1 LGKARDES
9 SVNSSNSTLL
19 LPRRR
24 ESRPFNERI
33 RAPPPAARRMDLGS
47 HRERSEPA
55 LETSMHGELRD
66 FASQHASE
74 IRASPLALLLI
85 DVINPMDFDGA
96 SDLLPPAIAAARRIE
111 RLSRQ
116 ARRDGIPVIYVN
128 DNFDCW
134 HLGFRE
140 LVEMFRQRRVPGLP
154 IIEILAPAPESDFYV
169 LKPSHSGFFRTGL
182 EVLLER
188 LEARTLI
195 LTGFA
200 GDICVLF
207 TANDAYMRGF
217 RVVVPADCV
226 ASERAEDNDHALAQ
240 MARLLK
246 ADTTDSGQ
254 LNLQALRDGR
264 AAGR

>member
-1 LGKARDES
+1 MHRVERHETRD
-9 SVNSSNSTLL
+9 
-19 LPRRR
+19 LP
-24 ESRPFNERI
+24 
-33 RAPPPAARRMDLGS
+33 A
-47 HRERSEPA
+47 
-55 LETSMHGELRD
+55 
-66 FASQHASE
+66 QCASE

-85 DVINPMDFDGA
+85 DVINPMDFRGA
-96 SDLLPPAIAAARRIE
+96 SDLLPPAIAAAKNIR

-116 ARRDGIPVIYVN
+116 ARREGIPVIYVN

-140 LVEMFRQRRVPGLP
+140 LVESFRERCVPGLP
-154 IIEILAPAPESDFYV
+154 IIDLLSPDSESDFYV

-188 LEARTLI
+188 LDARTLI

-207 TANDAYMRGF
+207 TANDAYMRRF
-217 RVVVPADCV
+217 RVVVPGDCV
-226 ASERAEDNDHALAQ
+226 ASEQAHDNDHALGQ

-246 ADTTDSGQ
+246 ADVVDSRE
-254 LNLQALRDGR
+254 LDLRALRDR
-264 AAGR
+264 AAAAA